1 MNYFKG
7 LSLKQP
13 IILLLLVYSSL
24 TYALPISIPPDTIS
38 SNEKFVDL
46 SYYLEKPFTWMY
58 GEKKAKFI
66 GFEKLLFSPDGKYL
80 AFSISQITCGN
91 AEQLWIMDLA
101 NKRCRLVTE
110 PVIEKKIG
118 IHIDD
123 FKWISNTLLKVH
135 LQRINWPNQNMNRRV
150 VLVAD
155 MDRVNEIRDNSIV
168 NYVAEYF
175 KNNRSAFFDLS
186 FSKDYSKIFLKNLQT
201 GKKSSVLRSG
211 FYLDDSPFSYDWTPD
226 GKHFV
231 FTNEPQH
238 RVFELFLGVTQPRF
252 KIISLAVGSWELFDY
267 AMSPYSSE
275 IAFPTFWGHEIILY
289 NTDKLIVDRII
300 KTGKSP
306 ERLAWSTDKKIAYVS
321 TVRILIEL
329 KRFDRQKLYL
339 VDVR

>member
-1 MNYFKG
+1 MIYYKG
-7 LSLKQP
+7 LSLKQS
-13 IILLLLVYSSL
+13 IIFLLLVYSSL
-24 TYALPISIPPDTIS
+24 SFALPISIPPDTIS

-46 SYYLEKPFTWMY
+46 SYYLEKPFSWMY

-66 GFEKLLFSPDGKYL
+66 GFEKLLFSPDGKFL
-80 AFSISQITCGN
+80 AFSISQITSGN
-91 AEQLWIMDLA
+91 GEQIWIMDLI

-135 LQRINWPNQNMNRRV
+135 LQRINWPNQGLNRRV
-150 VLVAD
+150 VLIAD
-155 MDRVNEIRDNSIV
+155 LDHVNEVSENSTV
-168 NYVAEYF
+168 NYVEEYF
-175 KNNRSAFFDLS
+175 KNNKSEFFELS
-186 FSKDYSKIFLKNLQT
+186 FNKNYSKVFLKNLQT
-201 GKKSSVLRSG
+201 GKISSILRSG
-211 FYLDDSPFSYDWTPD
+211 FYLDDSPFSYHWVPD

-231 FTNEPQH
+231 FVNEPEH
-238 RVFELFLGVTQPRF
+238 RVFELFLGVTHPRF

-275 IAFPTFWGHEIILY
+275 IAYPTFLGHEIIVY
-289 NTDKLIVDRII
+289 NTDKLMVGKII

-306 ERLAWSTDKKIAYVS
+306 EKLAWSSDKRIAYVS
-321 TVRILIEL
+321 TVRELIEL
-329 KRFDRQKLYL
+329 KRYDCQRLYL